1 MQSKLRDKYAKRAMR
16 KVVLDTNV
24 LISGVIASGYSAS
37 ILDAVRREEI
47 KLVTSAH
54 LLEEFSEVI
63 ARRHI
68 TRKYPKAAE
77 ESESLLDFLRAFA
90 ILTAGIPETNTV
102 SPDRDDDFVLA
113 CALDESADCIVSG
126 DPHLLDLKTY
136 EGIPILTPKEFVGR
150 YSILHK

>member
-1 MQSKLRDKYAKRAMR
+1 MQ

-54 LLEEFSEVI
+54 LLEEFSDVI
-63 ARRHI
+63 LRRHI
-68 TRKYPKAAE
+68 ARKYPKAAE
-77 ESESLLDFLRAFA
+77 KAESLLDFLRAFA
-90 ILTAGIPETNTV
+90 ILTAGIPDEHAI

-113 CALDESADCIVSG
+113 CALDEKADCIVSG
-126 DPHLLDLKTY
+126 DPHLLGLKTY
-136 EGIPILTPKEFVGR
+136 KGIPILTPKDFVER